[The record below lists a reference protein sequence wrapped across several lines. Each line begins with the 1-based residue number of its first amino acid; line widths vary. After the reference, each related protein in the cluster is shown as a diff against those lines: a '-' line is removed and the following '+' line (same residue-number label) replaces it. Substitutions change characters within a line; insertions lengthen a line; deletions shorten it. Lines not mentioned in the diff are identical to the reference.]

1 MVNVLA
7 SSAGLMG
14 FKPSQ
19 FTIKLVFS
27 AFQLGTGGSMTEYSM
42 CMWTFFPRVR
52 VMVFNAIFKN
62 ISVISWW
69 SVLLVEETK
78 VPGENHR
85 SVTSH

>member
-52 VMVFNAIFKN
+52 
-62 ISVISWW
+62 
-69 SVLLVEETK
+69 
-78 VPGENHR
+78 G
-85 SVTSH
+85 